1 MNKTEVIEFLEEL
14 CRDIFDDDE
23 YTYNESAVRD
33 DVDGWD
39 SLTHLELIIEVQNE
53 YSIKFSLEE
62 IQSIKTMGQLV
73 ELILSK

>member
-23 YTYNESAVRD
+23 YIYNESAVRD